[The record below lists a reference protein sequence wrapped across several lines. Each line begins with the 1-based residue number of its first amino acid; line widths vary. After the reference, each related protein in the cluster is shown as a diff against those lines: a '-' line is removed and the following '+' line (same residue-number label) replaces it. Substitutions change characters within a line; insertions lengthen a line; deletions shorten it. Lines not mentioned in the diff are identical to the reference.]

1 MSHLFAELFFILL
14 QASRCYFGY

>member
-1 MSHLFAELFFILL
+1 MSHLFTELFFILL